1 MSNIFEWFNR
11 NLTKIFFF
19 LIVLSVSY
27 FCLIII
33 LPIFQFFTFIND
45 SFIEFQGVI
54 EELEKQLRDFNT
66 EKIIPEEL
74 DEA

>member
-11 NLTKIFFF
+11 NLTKIFFL
-19 LIVLSVSY
+19 LIILSVGY

-33 LPIFQFFTFIND
+33 LPIFQIFTFINNGI
-45 SFIEFQGVI
+45 IEFQGVV